1 MGKVYLFNP
10 QPTDTAV
17 APLALTVNSAS
28 PSYQIPFARKTFDF
42 VPSSTSGN
50 RFPGTLPHGNDWVAS
65 NSVLVAGVPP
75 NRLYQVTIPEPP
87 PQTADLILYVY
98 ANRLLL
104 FGTDGLF
111 LRGYDPQ
118 TTGAH
123 VAHTAPAADTAATAG
138 ASYAAVATASA
149 SAINGTVYVFNL
161 FSETMSNFSP
171 NGQSA
176 GQIPGWSKGG
186 SGQPPI
192 FTPFVLKVGRVLNKN
207 EAPGHIVNGSNDVS
221 FIWPSGISGFTM
233 TVDGNLFP
241 ITQNLFLYILRDRWF
256 LMDQFGVQRGAGPID
271 LAAPENRDRHNHG
284 NRPSKEG

>member
-10 QPTDTAV
+10 QPTDTTV
-17 APLALTVNSAS
+17 APLAMTVNSAL
-28 PSYQIPFARKTFDF
+28 PAYQIPFARKTFDF

-50 RFPGTLPHGNDWVAS
+50 RFPGTAPHGNDWVSS
-65 NSVLVAGVPP
+65 NSVLVAGIPP
-75 NRLYQVTIPEPP
+75 NLLYQVTLPEPP

-104 FGTDGLF
+104 FGTNGLF
-111 LRGYDPQ
+111 LRSYEPQ
-118 TTGAH
+118 ATGATA
-123 VAHTAPAADTAATAG
+123 AHAADDAVTTYATE
-138 ASYAAVATASA
+138 ATASA

-161 FSETMSNFSP
+161 FSEAMLSFSP
-171 NGQSA
+171 NGMLV
-176 GQIPGWSKGG
+176 GQISGWSKGG

-192 FTPFVLKVGRVLNKN
+192 FTPFVLKVGRVLNRN
-207 EAPGHIVNGSNDVS
+207 EAPGHIANGANDIS
-221 FIWPSGISGFTM
+221 FVWPSGISGFKM